1 MIGFGNSMFL
11 ATHGILARSASG
23 GGVDADAQAF
33 ITAAAITDPT
43 QQTAINDLVVGLKTD
58 GLWTKIHAAYP
69 IIGGTSSSHAVNL
82 KTPGTRNLTYTVG
95 WTHSANGMTPSG
107 TAYADSNFN
116 PLTVGITKTNFGVS
130 AYSRTNIV
138 QSGCLV
144 GIVSGTSYIEL
155 RPRLSST
162 LDFLGCY
169 DDSNAIG
176 NYLTNSLGL
185 FTASRSGTTQK
196 FYQGG
201 TEKSQRT
208 GFAATADI
216 NGNIYIG
223 GRNFVGNP
231 ADTYSTKQTA
241 WVAFHEFFDATQQT
255 NYSNRIQT
263 YQTTLGRQ
271 V

>member
-33 ITAAAITDPT
+33 ITAASITDPT
-43 QQTAINDLVVGLKTD
+43 QQSAINQLVVDLKGY
-58 GLWTKIHAAYP
+58 GLWTKIYAAYP
-69 IIGGTSSSHAVNL
+69 IVGGTASSHAVNL
-82 KTPGTRNLTYTVG
+82 KTPGTRNLTFTVG
-95 WTHSANGMTPSG
+95 WTHSANGMTPNG
-107 TAYADSNFN
+107 AAYANSNFN
-116 PLTVGITKTNFGVS
+116 PVTVGITKTNFGVS

-138 QSGCLV
+138 QSGCLI
-144 GIVSGTSYIEL
+144 GIVSGTSYIDV

-162 LDFLGCY
+162 IDFLGCY
-169 DDSNAIG
+169 DDSNALG
-176 NYLTNSLGL
+176 NYLTDSLGL

-196 FYQGG
+196 FYQGA

-216 NGNIYIG
+216 NGTIYIG
-223 GRNFVGNP
+223 ARNFVGVGID
-231 ADTYSTKQTA
+231 AYSTKQTA
-241 WVAFHEFFDATQQT
+241 WVAFHEFFDATQMN
-255 NYSNRIQT
+255 NYNTAIQA
-263 YQTTLGRQ
+263 YQTTLNRQ